1 MKRNNLFMLAY
12 IIFIFVSS
20 WLRVVYD
27 YPMWPKLV
35 AAITIASFFLII
47 SDLVYSLIKNTYE
60 NMQTETEYI
69 AVIQEE
75 FGAMQK
81 YAQEYLKEKVD
92 KIDEIKKVKIEE
104 TIESMDGKLKSIRER
119 AKNIINYCE
128 KYKIVADTFTVL
140 GFLSFFFI
148 LVFETVSS
156 FIIGILDLITVL
168 SFGFVLLTQYF
179 SEKQIN
185 DIAEVVA
192 DYTDMKNSI
201 MALKIYY
208 QQEGLHNAD

>member
-1 MKRNNLFMLAY
+1 MLAY

-192 DYTDMKNSI
+192 DYTDIKNSI
-201 MALKIYY
+201 MALKNYY
-208 QQEGLHNAD
+208 QQEVLHNAD

>member
-128 KYKIVADTFTVL
+128 KYKIVANTFTVL

-201 MALKIYY
+201 MALKNYY
-208 QQEGLHNAD
+208 QQEVLHNAD

>member
-75 FGAMQK
+75 FGAMEK

-201 MALKIYY
+201 MALKNYY
-208 QQEGLHNAD
+208 QQEVLHNAD

>member
-201 MALKIYY
+201 MFWVWRWK
-208 QQEGLHNAD
+208 

>member
-201 MALKIYY
+201 MALKNYY
-208 QQEGLHNAD
+208 QQEVLHNAD

>member
-140 GFLSFFFI
+140 GFLPFFFI

-192 DYTDMKNSI
+192 DYTDIKNSI
-201 MALKIYY
+201 MALKNYY
-208 QQEGLHNAD
+208 QQEVLHNAD

>member
-1 MKRNNLFMLAY
+1 MQRNNLFMLAY
-12 IIFIFVSS
+12 IFFIFVSS
-20 WLRVVYD
+20 WIRVIYD

-47 SDLVYSLIKNTYE
+47 SDLVYSLVKNTYE

-69 AVIQEE
+69 VVIQEE
-75 FGAMQK
+75 FDVMEK
-81 YAQEYLKEKVD
+81 YTEKYLKEKAD

-104 TIESMDGKLKSIRER
+104 TIESMAGKLKSIRER

-128 KYKIVADTFTVL
+128 KYKIVADIFTVL
-140 GFLSFFFI
+140 GFLSFFLI
-148 LVFETVSS
+148 LVFEVISN

-185 DIAEVVA
+185 DIAAVVA
-192 DYTDMKNSI
+192 DYTDIKNSI
-201 MALKIYY
+201 IMLKDYC
-208 QQEGLHNAD
+208 QQEVLHNAD

>member
-185 DIAEVVA
+185 DICQH
-192 DYTDMKNSI
+192 K
-201 MALKIYY
+201 
-208 QQEGLHNAD
+208 

>member
-192 DYTDMKNSI
+192 DDTDMKNSI
-201 MALKIYY
+201 MALKNYY
-208 QQEGLHNAD
+208 QQEVLHNAD

>member
-119 AKNIINYCE
+119 TKNIINYCE

-192 DYTDMKNSI
+192 DYTDIKNSI
-201 MALKIYY
+201 MALKNYY
-208 QQEGLHNAD
+208 QQEVLHNAD

>member
-192 DYTDMKNSI
+192 DYTDIKNSI
-201 MALKIYY
+201 MALKNYY
-208 QQEGLHNAD
+208 QQEVLHNAD

>member
-75 FGAMQK
+75 FSAMQK

-156 FIIGILDLITVL
+156 FIIRILDLITVL

-179 SEKQIN
+179 SEKHRN

-192 DYTDMKNSI
+192 DYTDIKNSI
-201 MALKIYY
+201 MALKNYY
-208 QQEGLHNAD
+208 QQEVLHNAD

>member
-192 DYTDMKNSI
+192 DYTGMKNSI
-201 MALKIYY
+201 MALKNYY
-208 QQEGLHNAD
+208 QQEVLHNAD

>member
-1 MKRNNLFMLAY
+1 MLAY

-192 DYTDMKNSI
+192 GYTDMKNSI

>member
-1 MKRNNLFMLAY
+1 MLAY

-201 MALKIYY
+201 MALKNYY
-208 QQEGLHNAD
+208 QQEVLHNAD